1 MKTSRQKNGKT
12 GKTGMAGVG
21 IAAVV
26 GAGAAAL
33 LRVMIPLYEGEVLRG
48 YADPVGIATKCYGD
62 TENVEIGRIYS
73 REECLRSLEKR
84 LADHAG
90 PVLACVPELAGYTD
104 GEKAAAVSLAYNI
117 GVDAFC
123 RSTAARRFRS
133 GDRRDACAAFGM
145 WNKAGGR
152 VLPGLV
158 RRRADERRI
167 CESGLDAVANHTV
180 TLNQGD

>member
-1 MKTSRQKNGKT
+1 MMTRQKKGR
-12 GKTGMAGVG
+12 GAEGVG
-21 IAAVV
+21 IAALV

-33 LRVMIPLYEGEVLRG
+33 LRIMIPRYEGEILRG

-62 TENVEIGRIYS
+62 TENVETGRIYS

-90 PVLACVPELAGYTD
+90 PVMACAPELAGYTD

-123 RSTAARRFRS
+123 RSTAARKFRA
-133 GDRRDACAAFGM
+133 GDRAGACAAFGM
-145 WNKAGGR
+145 WNRAGGR

-167 CESGLDAVANHTV
+167 CESGLDAAAGHADNV
-180 TLNQGD
+180 NQGD

>member
-1 MKTSRQKNGKT
+1 MMMSKQKNSKIGT
-12 GKTGMAGVG
+12 AGIG
-21 IAAVV
+21 LAAIV

-33 LRVMIPLYEGEVLRG
+33 LRVMIPQYEGEVLRG

-62 TENVEIGRIYS
+62 TENAEIGRIYS

-84 LADHAG
+84 LKDHAG
-90 PVLACVPELAGYTD
+90 PVTACVPELATYTD

-123 RSTAARRFRS
+123 RSTAARKFRA
-133 GDRRDACAAFGM
+133 GDRPGACAAFGM
-145 WNKAGGR
+145 WNRAGGR

-167 CESGLDAVANHTV
+167 CESGLDAGANHAV
-180 TLNQGD
+180 NINRGD